1 METEFIYETDLS
13 AFAQAA
19 AAGVQVPVSVA
30 SDGTQEVSSE
40 EIQVHSSEV
49 HTQEVLT
56 GTDASG
62 VCGLCKLIITAL
74 IVVRK
79 NYYCTLHIANNWH

>member
-19 AAGVQVPVSVA
+19 AAGVQVQVPVSVA
-30 SDGTQEVSSE
+30 SDGTHEVSSE

-49 HTQEVLT
+49 HTQQVIT
-56 GTDASG
+56 DTDASG
-62 VCGLCKLIITAL
+62 M
-74 IVVRK
+74 
-79 NYYCTLHIANNWH
+79 